1 MHIVTTNKNKV
12 GDAVPYS
19 SLQKEKYRCKKYK
32 TFIKKLEGEVSAI
45 QPVHL
50 KLSDNCP
57 TNKDLCFVYADSC
70 SSIQTYLNTVLLLP
84 AYHEY

>member
-1 MHIVTTNKNKV
+1 MQYHIAAYREKNT
-12 GDAVPYS
+12 G
-19 SLQKEKYRCKKYK
+19 KKCK

-50 KLSDNCP
+50 KLSNNCP
-57 TNKDLCFVYADSC
+57 TSKDLCFVYADSC